1 VSEKKADD
9 DSKIL
14 KHLSLNS
21 DRDSLLFIVLDG
33 SRQTSDLLVEGR
45 DGVDESHALSVLET
59 KKR

>member
-1 VSEKKADD
+1 MSEKKADD

-14 KHLSLNS
+14 KHPSLNS
-21 DRDSLLFIVLDG
+21 DGDSLLFIVLDG

-45 DGVDESHALSVLET
+45 DGVDESHALSVLEA